1 MSAEAAARAAVA
13 TSFPALAA
21 VLGALT
27 RRDEWW
33 WRNALAGRR
42 GPLHMDHEGVSV
54 FVPRASGRPGITHMV
69 GWSAADA
76 RDAQEILVARGL
88 LPDGWCDATQRGW
101 YCDACDNYGTWRIA
115 TTMYPHGTREV
126 PCERCFGG
134 PRVITD
140 AVAVGALGA
149 PATQRAEQ
157 LVREALHVMREH
169 GCPQPTRVAW
179 RVGYRML
186 SGDFAWRLRGSYGVQ
201 RNGAASFPGVVAG
214 PVRAVAELWRMGL
227 ALDGIDD
234 AVRIVVPSVGDEP

>member
-1 MSAEAAARAAVA
+1 MSADASARCAAVA

-27 RRDEWW
+27 RRDEGW

-42 GPLHMDHEGVSV
+42 GPLRMDRESVSV
-54 FVPRASGRPGITHMV
+54 FVPRASGRPGITYV
-69 GWSAADA
+69 VEWSATDA
-76 RDAQEILVARGL
+76 RDAQETLVARGL

-101 YCDACDNYGTWRIA
+101 YC
-115 TTMYPHGTREV
+115 
-126 PCERCFGG
+126 ERCNNTGWVHCNAVTG
-134 PRVITD
+134 SEVCDLCWQRDDRPRTIPDIV
-140 AVAVGALGA
+140 AVAARGV
-149 PATQRAEQ
+149 PAILRAEQ
-157 LVREALHVMREH
+157 VAREAPTVLRGY
-169 GCPQPTRVAW
+169 GCPQPTRVVW

-186 SGDFAWRLRGSYGVQ
+186 PGDFAWRLRGPYGVQ
-201 RNGAASFPGVVAG
+201 RDGAASFPGVVAG